1 MTLNGQ
7 QHEQLSD
14 ALREAFRSPQRFTE
28 FVKFRFTKNLYDITI
43 ADDLKE
49 LAFNL
54 IDEADREGWIEE
66 LILAARQS
74 NPNNS
79 KLFVFAQDFFET
91 PFIATPLPPQLSKR
105 GELEK
110 IIKETNGF
118 LDVNTWRENLGKLEV
133 QVCRIEFPQHRPQG
147 TGFLIGADVVMTN
160 YHVMED
166 VILGKV
172 APEDVVLR
180 FDYKQ
185 LGDGKTINNGI
196 EYRLVK
202 SDWLIDESR
211 PCVLEKQNPDELDYA
226 LLRVSGNPGKIS
238 VGERDSPQRGWIN
251 LPTKPYE
258 FSLNTP
264 LFILQHPKGKPL
276 KLAIDAI
283 IDVNDIIVR
292 YGTNTEPGSS
302 GSPCFDINWNLVALH
317 HSGYTNYNAGTSFNA
332 ICSRLEKRGLLPGL
346 LGDKEM

>member
-28 FVKFRFTKNLYDITI
+28 FVKFRFNKNLYDITI

-49 LAFNL
+49 LAF
-54 IDEADREGWIEE
+54 D
-66 LILAARQS
+66 
-74 NPNNS
+74 
-79 KLFVFAQDFFET
+79 
-91 PFIATPLPPQLSKR
+91 
-105 GELEK
+105 
-110 IIKETNGF
+110 
-118 LDVNTWRENLGKLEV
+118 
-133 QVCRIEFPQHRPQG
+133 
-147 TGFLIGADVVMTN
+147 
-160 YHVMED
+160 
-166 VILGKV
+166 
-172 APEDVVLR
+172 
-180 FDYKQ
+180 
-185 LGDGKTINNGI
+185 
-196 EYRLVK
+196 
-202 SDWLIDESR
+202 LIDESR

-283 IDVNDIIVR
+283 IDVNDIIVK
-292 YGTNTEPGSS
+292 YETNTEPGSS

-332 ICSRLEKRGLLPGL
+332 ICPLKEKRGLLAGL
-346 LGDKEM
+346 LDDKQM